1 MRSLDC
7 VVLMYEF
14 ELIAGIDE
22 VGRGPLAGAV
32 VAAAV
37 VLDPICSIEGLQDS
51 KRLSDKRR
59 RLLDVEIRNR
69 ALDFSIG
76 RAEVSEIDD
85 LNIFQATM
93 LAMQRA
99 FLGLTSSVEF
109 ALVDGNRLPDLPCRA
124 EYLVKGDS
132 KSDAIK
138 AASIIAK
145 VARDDEMVA
154 LDAKYPGYGFAKHK
168 GYPTADHLDALN
180 RLGPSSV
187 HRLSFAPCRQAELI
201 FD

>member
-1 MRSLDC
+1 MRSLDY

-14 ELIAGIDE
+14 ERIAGIDE

-99 FLGLTSSVEF
+99 FLGLTGSVEF
-109 ALVDGNRLPDLPCRA
+109 ALVDGNRLPELPCRA

-168 GYPTADHLDALN
+168 G
-180 RLGPSSV
+180 
-187 HRLSFAPCRQAELI
+187 
-201 FD
+201 

>member
-1 MRSLDC
+1 
-7 VVLMYEF
+7 MYEF
-14 ELIAGIDE
+14 ERIAGIDE

-109 ALVDGNRLPDLPCRA
+109 ALVDRR
-124 EYLVKGDS
+124 V
-132 KSDAIK
+132 
-138 AASIIAK
+138 
-145 VARDDEMVA
+145 R
-154 LDAKYPGYGFAKHK
+154 
-168 GYPTADHLDALN
+168 
-180 RLGPSSV
+180 SS
-187 HRLSFAPCRQAELI
+187 RPRQR
-201 FD
+201 